1 LLHNLTEFLV
11 SFGPWGI
18 LLLSAIDSLGVPLPA
33 AMDFLLIGVAAASA
47 RAPHQAVL
55 AAALAVVGSTAG
67 NALLFLAARR
77 GGGLFGSGKPPGPRR
92 LRFQEWFH
100 RYGLL
105 TVFIPALVPVL
116 PLPLKVFVI
125 SAGALRTRLDR
136 FVAVVLVARVIRY
149 GGEAYLG
156 LLLGADARGFLTR
169 HGWSLAG
176 AAVVLAL
183 ALSLLLRLG
192 VKRGEAAL

>member
-33 AMDFLLIGVAAASA
+33 AMDFLLIGVAAASV

-55 AAALAVVGSTAG
+55 AALLAVIGSTAG
-67 NALLFLAARR
+67 NAILFLAARR
-77 GGGLFGSGKPPGPRR
+77 GRGLFGSGKPPGPRR
-92 LRFQEWFH
+92 LRFQTWFQH
-100 RYGLL
+100 YGLL

-125 SAGALRTRLDR
+125 SAGALHTRLDR

-156 LLLGADARGFLTR
+156 LLLGTDARGFLTR

>member
-1 LLHNLTEFLV
+1 
-11 SFGPWGI
+11 
-18 LLLSAIDSLGVPLPA
+18 
-33 AMDFLLIGVAAASA
+33 
-47 RAPHQAVL
+47 
-55 AAALAVVGSTAG
+55 
-67 NALLFLAARR
+67 
-77 GGGLFGSGKPPGPRR
+77 
-92 LRFQEWFH
+92 
-100 RYGLL
+100 
-105 TVFIPALVPVL
+105 
-116 PLPLKVFVI
+116 VFVI